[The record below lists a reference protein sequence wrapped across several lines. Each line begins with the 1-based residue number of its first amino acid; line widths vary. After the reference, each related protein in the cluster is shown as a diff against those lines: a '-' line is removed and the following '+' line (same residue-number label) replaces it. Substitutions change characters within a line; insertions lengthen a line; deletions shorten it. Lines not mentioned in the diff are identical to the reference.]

1 MTDRVIDRSLP
12 EAAQRTLETMFFAV
26 PDSVS
31 ASPRLPPGDL
41 IAASLTFRGT
51 QHGRF
56 GVLVSEPLARTLAAN
71 FFGCDEGSEMASGHV
86 TGVIAELT
94 NMICGAALT
103 RVESSA
109 AFDLAAPKTFR
120 LSAAEPPP
128 DFAAGAPFVSRLE
141 FPEGTLVLFL
151 SFGTPL

>member
-1 MTDRVIDRSLP
+1 MI

-26 PDSVS
+26 PDAVS
-31 ASPRLPPGDL
+31 ASPQRPPGDL
-41 IAASLTFRGT
+41 IAASLRFRGT
-51 QHGRF
+51 PDGRF

-103 RVESSA
+103 QIESSA
-109 AFDLAAPKTFR
+109 AFDLAAPGTFR
-120 LSAAEPPP
+120 LPASAPPP
-128 DFAAGAPFVSRLE
+128 DFTAGSPSVCRLE
-141 FPEGTLVLFL
+141 FAEGTLVLFL
-151 SFGTPL
+151 SFGTSL

>member
-1 MTDRVIDRSLP
+1 MT

-31 ASPRLPPGDL
+31 ASPRRPPGDL

-51 QHGRF
+51 PCGGF

-71 FFGCDEGSEMASGHV
+71 FFGCDEGSEMVSGHF

-103 RVESSA
+103 RLESSA
-109 AFDLAAPKTFR
+109 AFDLAAPRTSR
-120 LSAAEPPP
+120 LPASEPLP
-128 DFAAGAPFVSRLE
+128 DFTTGSPSVCRLE
-141 FPEGTLVLFL
+141 FPEGALVLFL
-151 SFGTPL
+151 SFGTAL